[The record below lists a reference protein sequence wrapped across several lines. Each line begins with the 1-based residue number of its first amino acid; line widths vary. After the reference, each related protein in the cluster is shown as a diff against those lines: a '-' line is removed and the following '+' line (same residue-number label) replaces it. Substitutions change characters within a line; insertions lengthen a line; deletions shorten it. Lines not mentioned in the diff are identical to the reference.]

1 MENLFTFDIPANQ
14 KSIIKVIGVGGGGSN
29 AVNYM
34 HSRGIK
40 DVEFIVC
47 NTDVQALKSSPVT
60 NRLAIGTNL
69 TGGLGAGTKPETGRQ
84 AAIEDKENIR
94 EALTNTKML
103 FVTAGMGG
111 GTGTGAAPVIAKIAR
126 EMDILTVGIVTIPFH
141 FEGKRKVDI
150 AQQGIA
156 EMKQFCDT
164 VIVICNDKI
173 REMFGNLSMQQAF
186 YQADDILA
194 TAAKSIAEII
204 TMAGYL
210 NIDFADVEMVMKEA
224 GTAVM
229 GSGIGKGDN
238 RGMKAAEMALNS
250 PLLNNTSIRGA
261 KRILVS
267 IMSADPDS
275 ITMDEFGDINDYFQT
290 MAGEDAVLKSG
301 ICNDSGLEDNIRVTV
316 IATGFEGL
324 EDNEPINQRTVID
337 LETNKT
343 LSFYN
348 QNTYKF
354 EPTNEGKPTYQPE
367 NKIVEQKVFPEKTPT
382 EIQQARI
389 IFEIDGQ
396 PQSSNFQ
403 NTLESK
409 SEAERQ
415 NEERRQFLNKQA
427 EDRINRLK
435 NLGSS
440 YMMPNEFKEKLE
452 IPAFMRKN
460 VSLQDVP
467 HSSERN
473 ISRLYLN
480 DDNEMLGNNKFLHD
494 NVD

>member
-47 NTDVQALKSSPVT
+47 NTDVQALKSSPVA

-316 IATGFEGL
+316 IATGFEGEEL
-324 EDNEPINQRTVID
+324 APANERKVID
-337 LETNKT
+337 LETNKQ
-343 LSFYN
+343 LNFYN

-354 EPTNEGKPTYQPE
+354 EPTVEGKPAYQPE
-367 NKIVEQKVFPEKTPT
+367 NRVAEQRITEEKVAT

-396 PQSSNFQ
+396 PQASPSQ
-403 NTLESK
+403 PMADGK
-409 SEAERQ
+409 AEADRL
-415 NEERRQFLNKQA
+415 NEERRTFLNKQA
-427 EDRINRLK
+427 EERINRLK

-452 IPAFMRKN
+452 IPAFLRKN
-460 VSLQDVP
+460 VPLQDVP